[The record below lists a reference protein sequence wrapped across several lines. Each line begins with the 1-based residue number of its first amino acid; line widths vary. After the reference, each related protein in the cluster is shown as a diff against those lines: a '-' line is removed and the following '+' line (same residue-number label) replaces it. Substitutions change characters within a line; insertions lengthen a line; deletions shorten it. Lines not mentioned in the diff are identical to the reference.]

1 VNLPPVFKPIPDG
14 ATRANSVRPGVDEI
28 RARLESAFPDASEIS
43 VEDDSAA
50 HAGHAGAAGG
60 AGHFNVRI
68 RAASLAGKPVLAR
81 HRLVYDALA
90 DWMPQRIHALSI
102 DAQPAPTECS
112 KG

>member
-1 VNLPPVFKPIPDG
+1 MKP
-14 ATRANSVRPGVDEI
+14 AVDEI
-28 RARLESAFPDASEIS
+28 RARLEQAFPDALEIL

-102 DAQPAPTECS
+102 DAQPAPNESS